1 MKVTQ
6 TIKLEIKNQEFEI
19 TLAEAK
25 ELFIQLKGI
34 VTPEESQLT
43 NWDEY
48 IKKITRTPV
57 PNTEPY
63 TGNPWYPNVWYV
75 ATNSSEKN

>member
-19 TLAEAK
+19 TLTEAK
-25 ELFIQLKGI
+25 ELFNQLKGI
-34 VTPEESQLT
+34 VSPEENQLT

-48 IKKITRTPV
+48 IKKITRTP
-57 PNTEPY
+57 NTEPY
-63 TGNPWYPNVWYV
+63 TGNPWYPNVTYV
-75 ATNSSEKN
+75 ASNSSEKN